1 MSFMSHF
8 DDILH
13 ADEIERGSCGHPV
26 FRLGR
31 LGRAGMAWKI
41 GVAMSCD
48 IGNCRRLWAGC
59 RTLHSSYNL
68 NQFDTSSLLN
78 IHKVSQGVSQP
89 ILIVVFACFCCHV
102 IQSWLSFA
110 LLFLDVSHEAW
121 WNRLLKVFQQ
131 HADFCRR
138 YLQPGSQHIVALKAG
153 RIWWACSKVSE
164 KNLEI
169 RITDERM
176 ALGHL

>member
-1 MSFMSHF
+1 MSHAVSFMSHF

-59 RTLHSSYNL
+59 RTLHISYNL
-68 NQFDTSSLLN
+68 NQFDTSLLN
-78 IHKVSQGVSQP
+78 MLKVSQG
-89 ILIVVFACFCCHV
+89 FTRFH
-102 IQSWLSFA
+102 
-110 LLFLDVSHEAW
+110 
-121 WNRLLKVFQQ
+121 KVF
-131 HADFCRR
+131 HSPF
-138 YLQPGSQHIVALKAG
+138 
-153 RIWWACSKVSE
+153 
-164 KNLEI
+164 
-169 RITDERM
+169 
-176 ALGHL
+176 

>member
-1 MSFMSHF
+1 MSHAVSFMSHF

-59 RTLHSSYNL
+59 RTLHISYNL
-68 NQFDTSSLLN
+68 
-78 IHKVSQGVSQP
+78 
-89 ILIVVFACFCCHV
+89 ILH
-102 IQSWLSFA
+102 
-110 LLFLDVSHEAW
+110 H
-121 WNRLLKVFQQ
+121 
-131 HADFCRR
+131 
-138 YLQPGSQHIVALKAG
+138 Y
-153 RIWWACSKVSE
+153 
-164 KNLEI
+164 
-169 RITDERM
+169 
-176 ALGHL
+176 